1 MIIAGVATSFT
12 ILLFELI
19 LYNMKKKF
27 NTITIEDDNVDK
39 AESKGA
45 PIIYIEKK
53 VKDIVKTMDNK
64 K

>member
-39 AESKGA
+39 AESKSA
-45 PIIYIEKK
+45 PIIYIEEK
-53 VKDIVKTMDNK
+53 VKDIVKTKDNK